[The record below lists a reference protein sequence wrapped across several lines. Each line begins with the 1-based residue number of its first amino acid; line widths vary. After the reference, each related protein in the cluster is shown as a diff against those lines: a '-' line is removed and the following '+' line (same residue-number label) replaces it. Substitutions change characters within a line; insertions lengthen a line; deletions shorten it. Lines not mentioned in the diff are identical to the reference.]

1 MTVRVR
7 FAPSPTGRL
16 HVGNIRTGLINW
28 LFARSQGGQFVL
40 RIDDTDLERSTQEYE
55 DGIETDLAWLGM
67 VWDEKHKQSARFPLY
82 REAMERLK
90 AAGRLYPCYETGEE
104 LDRRR
109 KVQLSRGQ
117 PPVYDRAAL
126 KLTEAERAALEA
138 EGRRPHWRFRL
149 EGKRVRWT
157 DLARGDCEVD
167 TASMSDP
174 VLIREDGAFLYTL
187 PSVVDDIDMAVTHVI
202 RGEDHVTN
210 TGAQIEI
217 FEALG
222 AKSPQFAHTTLLVGA
237 DGEGLSKRLGSLS
250 IMELREGGFEP
261 LAIVSHL
268 ARIGTSDP
276 LEASEGIDA
285 LAAAFTFGKM
295 ARHPGR
301 YDQADLS
308 RLNAA
313 VLHAMSYAE
322 AQPRLA
328 DLGADLGEPF
338 WLAIRSNLGLF
349 SGVSNWVRVVNGAV
363 DPLIAEE
370 DRAVVAA
377 GAELLPAML
386 DGDSWS
392 VWTSAVKEKTGAKGR
407 GLFAPL
413 RRALTGLDHGPE
425 MGPLLPLIG
434 HDKAARRL
442 AGETA

>member
-1 MTVRVR
+1 
-7 FAPSPTGRL
+7 
-16 HVGNIRTGLINW
+16 
-28 LFARSQGGQFVL
+28 
-40 RIDDTDLERSTQEYE
+40 
-55 DGIETDLAWLGM
+55 
-67 VWDEKHKQSARFPLY
+67 
-82 REAMERLK
+82 
-90 AAGRLYPCYETGEE
+90 
-104 LDRRR
+104 
-109 KVQLSRGQ
+109 
-117 PPVYDRAAL
+117 
-126 KLTEAERAALEA
+126 
-138 EGRRPHWRFRL
+138 
-149 EGKRVRWT
+149 
-157 DLARGDCEVD
+157 
-167 TASMSDP
+167 MSDP

-187 PSVVDDIDMAVTHVI
+187 PSVVDDIDLAITHVI

-222 AKSPQFAHTTLLVGA
+222 AKAPQFAHTTLLVGA
-237 DGEGLSKRLGSLS
+237 DGEGLSKRIGSLS
-250 IMELREGGFEP
+250 IMELRDGGYEP
-261 LAIVSHL
+261 LAVVSQL

-276 LEASEGIDA
+276 LEAAESLES

-301 YDQADLS
+301 YDPADLS

-328 DLGADLGEPF
+328 DFGADLGEPF

-349 SGVSNWVRVVNGAV
+349 SGVSNWVRVVNGAAT
-363 DPLIAEE
+363 PLIAEE

-377 GAELLPAML
+377 AAELLPAML
-386 DGDSWS
+386 DEGSWS
-392 VWTSAVKEKTGAKGR
+392 AWTAAVKEKTGAKGR
-407 GLFAPL
+407 GLFMPL

-442 AGETA
+442 TGETA